1 MKRKRLW
8 FFFLFTLLI
17 VSVAGCKTQ
26 SDKAARDKAY
36 GTAVIEI
43 RLYMRHAAPM
53 LAERIAPILIEQ
65 RAVKTVDQKALVK
78 AVEEWLAAQ
87 PDIYE
92 SGLEKYMDAFS
103 FSTEEMRLEAI
114 ELDTPVRLTFTVI
127 VPVND
132 KNEVADEAASIIPAL
147 RIDQKRFE
155 IDPF

>member
-26 SDKAARDKAY
+26 SDKAARDEAY
-36 GTAVIEI
+36 GTAVIGV
-43 RLYMRHAAPM
+43 RFYMRHAAPM
-53 LAERIAPILIEQ
+53 LAERIATILIEQ
-65 RAVKTVDQKALVK
+65 HAVKTVDQKMLVK
-78 AVEEWLAAQ
+78 AVEEWLEAR

-92 SGLEKYMDAFS
+92 SGLEEYMDAFG
-103 FSTEEMRLEAI
+103 FSTEEMQLEGI
-114 ELDTPVRLTFTVI
+114 ELDTPVRLTFTVF

-147 RIDQKRFE
+147 RINRQRFE